1 MDQFI
6 RNYENFPKP
15 GSKMNKINRDDNWKI
30 LNLIDG
36 HMGDG
41 FLWLHRCWWRMLE
54 TKCAG
59 DKVEMLVTDLIH
71 WKITNITKKVGN
83 IMILPTSQ
91 IGHHH
96 KVTNITRSP
105 TSLSPY
111 EHLDFSWI
119 DFSCSDIKVYKICI
133 NYINVGGN
141 LFWQGIERRSPTC
154 RM

>member
-1 MDQFI
+1 
-6 RNYENFPKP
+6 
-15 GSKMNKINRDDNWKI
+15 
-30 LNLIDG
+30 
-36 HMGDG
+36 
-41 FLWLHRCWWRMLE
+41 
-54 TKCAG
+54 
-59 DKVEMLVTDLIH
+59 
-71 WKITNITKKVGN
+71 
-83 IMILPTSQ
+83 MILPTSQ

-154 RM
+154 RMLHTMCYMHYQHRCKSFSQINHKPWMCVQNWTIRCFLWWPISIVFCFFANDGSNIWWPTHRHLYVVVYSNKSVDFTI